1 MQSIYRVR
9 ATDLG
14 LDFLK
19 ALKYA
24 YKDREIEIVVS
35 EVVDE
40 TDYLLGTDANREQLL
55 GAIKG
60 IEAGDNLVS
69 LSLDSLPSA

>member
-1 MQSIYRVR
+1 MQSTYRVR
-9 ATDLG
+9 ATDLTP
-14 LDFLK
+14 DFLK
-19 ALKYA
+19 ALQYA
-24 YKDREIEIVVS
+24 YKDREIEIVVY

-55 GAIKG
+55 GAIKD

>member
-9 ATDLG
+9 AADLTS
-14 LDFLK
+14 DFIT
-19 ALKYA
+19 ALQYV

-35 EVVDE
+35 DVVDE
-40 TDYLLGTDANREQLL
+40 TDYLLGTDANREHLI
-55 GAIKG
+55 AAMKN
-60 IEAGDNLVS
+60 IEVGEDLVS